1 VLIPQQPNDIYFKKA
16 FKKNLKTKVRMTII
30 HMPWQRTLAQVV
42 KLTIL
47 VGKEMLVKRK
57 NMARYHQDFNVE
69 KSYDFDEEEE
79 H

>member
-1 VLIPQQPNDIYFKKA
+1 
-16 FKKNLKTKVRMTII
+16 MTII
-30 HMPWQRTLAQVV
+30 NMPWQRALAQVV
-42 KLTIL
+42 KLAIL
-47 VGKEMLVKRK
+47 VGKEMLVKKK

>member
-1 VLIPQQPNDIYFKKA
+1 
-16 FKKNLKTKVRMTII
+16 
-30 HMPWQRTLAQVV
+30 MPWQRTLAQVV
-42 KLTIL
+42 NLTIL
-47 VGKEMLVKRK
+47 IGNDVLVKRK